1 MGAAATEGRNVEE
14 KNSAASPPEAEEATD
29 IGAYLRQ
36 REALESAF
44 EEKFTQT
51 LTVMFTDLKGSTAI
65 AEKYGDL
72 TSRQVIQR
80 HNDILFPA
88 VGEFRGTLVKSIG
101 DGTLSHFE
109 RALDALRAAVK
120 IQQGMDELNRSGK
133 FPMPVLIR
141 VGLHTGKCIVEKND
155 IFGDVVNT
163 ASRFESS
170 ANPGEIYLSEDTYN
184 SLADKAEIY
193 CRFEREITLK
203 GKSEPF
209 RAYKAFWNP
218 DEIAIDLQ
226 GGMKAPAAA
235 AEEHPRRRWALY
247 AVVTVIVVVLVGALS
262 LSDRFRSF
270 GGEDRRSIEHRV
282 GAPVAR

>member
-80 HNDILFPA
+80 HNDILFPT
-88 VGEFRGTLVKSIG
+88 VKEFRGTLVKSIG

-109 RALDALRAAVK
+109 SALDALRAAVK
-120 IQQGMDELNRSGK
+120 IQRGIDELNRSGK
-133 FPMPVLIR
+133 FPMPVLMRIG
-141 VGLHTGKCIVEKND
+141 VHTGKCIVEKND

-170 ANPGEIYLSEDTYN
+170 ANPGEIYFSEDTYN
-184 SLADKAEIY
+184 ALSDKAEIY
-193 CRFEREITLK
+193 SRFERKITLK
-203 GKSEPF
+203 GKAEPF
-209 RAYKAFWNP
+209 SAYKAFWNP
-218 DEIAIDLQ
+218 EEIEIDLK

-235 AEEHPRRRWALY
+235 PEEDPRRKWVKYGVIFAIVL
-247 AVVTVIVVVLVGALS
+247 AVVGALAM
-262 LSDRFRSF
+262 SDRMRNF
-270 GGEDRRSIEHRV
+270 GGEDRRSIDHRIK
-282 GAPVAR
+282 APAER